1 MAAVEI
7 VYRYLAEPGAG
18 RPMPADG
25 AAAQRRLEAG
35 NQAFATLLSALESAG
50 GDRRLEIPLDA
61 RDVGLLGDGAAP
73 AQRPYAALLG
83 CADARVPTELIFGEG
98 PNDLFVVRVA
108 GNVLGQE
115 VLGSLRYAA
124 DHLPLRA
131 AVVLGHSGCGAVAAA
146 VDLFQRPAGLLA
158 LATDH
163 ALRGLLDRLALV
175 VQAAARLLVTA
186 HGEAVPQHPGWR
198 AALIEVA
205 VALNAASGAYMLQK
219 DLVQG
224 GGRVIIALHGVY
236 VVNSRLVQ
244 AADPVEG
251 ERPGLA
257 RRRRT
262 RPASSPPS
270 APSPAA
276 GGSRALLSIAGS
288 SRPRRA
294 GFGPACLHRG
304 RSRAGAG
311 PPASPFPVAKD
322 KGVLQPHPAVDGPRR
337 KCVCRK
343 SYRYRE
349 RLMVVTRGRNRLRLT
364 GTLVTAPA
372 GMGRAEPPM
381 PLALPWPAWSPFC

>member
-35 NQAFATLLSALESAG
+35 NQAFARLLAALEQPG
-50 GDRRLEIPLDA
+50 GDQRLEIPLDA
-61 RDVGLLGDGAAP
+61 RDVGLAGQGGAP

-175 VQAAARLLVTA
+175 VQASARLLVTA
-186 HGEAVPQHPGWR
+186 HGEDAPQRPGWR
-198 AALIEVA
+198 AALVEMA
-205 VALNAASGAYMLQK
+205 VGLNAASGAYMLQK
-219 DLVQG
+219 DLGRGRG
-224 GGRVIIALHGVY
+224 GLITALHGVY
-236 VVNSRLVQ
+236 VVGSRTVQ
-244 AADPVEG
+244 SADPVEG
-251 ERPGLA
+251 ERLGLA
-257 RRRRT
+257 
-262 RPASSPPS
+262 PAPADEAGFVAAFGAFARS
-270 APSPAA
+270 ARI
-276 GGSRALLSIAGS
+276 RALLGEAGDNS
-288 SRPRRA
+288 
-294 GFGPACLHRG
+294 
-304 RSRAGAG
+304 AGA
-311 PPASPFPVAKD
+311 A
-322 KGVLQPHPAVDGPRR
+322 
-337 KCVCRK
+337 
-343 SYRYRE
+343 
-349 RLMVVTRGRNRLRLT
+349 
-364 GTLVTAPA
+364 
-372 GMGRAEPPM
+372 
-381 PLALPWPAWSPFC
+381 

>member
-1 MAAVEI
+1 MPAVEI
-7 VYRYLAEPGAG
+7 VYRYTAEAGAV

-35 NQAFATLLSALESAG
+35 NQAFATLLGALEGAG
-50 GDRRLEIPLDA
+50 GDRRLEIPLDP

-73 AQRPYAALLG
+73 RQRPYAALLG

-175 VQAAARLLVTA
+175 VQAAARILVQA
-186 HGEAVPQHPGWR
+186 QGEDAPQRPGWR
-198 AALIEVA
+198 AALVETA
-205 VALNAASGAYMLQK
+205 VALNAAGGAYMLQK
-219 DLVQG
+219 DLAG
-224 GGRVIIALHGVY
+224 ATGKLITALHGVY

-244 AADPVEG
+244 AADPALG

-257 RRRRT
+257 
-262 RPASSPPS
+262 PA
-270 APSPAA
+270 PADEA
-276 GGSRALLSIAGS
+276 GFTAAFGAFARGPRITALLAG
-288 SRPRRA
+288 
-294 GFGPACLHRG
+294 
-304 RSRAGAG
+304 
-311 PPASPFPVAKD
+311 
-322 KGVLQPHPAVDGPRR
+322 
-337 KCVCRK
+337 
-343 SYRYRE
+343 
-349 RLMVVTRGRNRLRLT
+349 
-364 GTLVTAPA
+364 
-372 GMGRAEPPM
+372 
-381 PLALPWPAWSPFC
+381 

>member
-1 MAAVEI
+1 MLRPKLGAGTMAAVEI
-7 VYRYLAEPGAG
+7 VYRYLAEPGG
-18 RPMPADG
+18 SRPMPADG

-35 NQAFATLLSALESAG
+35 NQAFASLLSALEAAG

-83 CADARVPTELIFGEG
+83 CADARVPAELIFGEG

-175 VQAAARLLVTA
+175 VQVAARLLVTTY
-186 HGEAVPQHPGWR
+186 GEAVPQHPGWR

-219 DLVQG
+219 DLGRG
-224 GGRVIIALHGVY
+224 GGRVITALHGVY
-236 VVNSRLVQ
+236 VVNSRLVE
-244 AADPVEG
+244 AADPAEG

-257 RRRRT
+257 PAPADEAGFIAAFGAFARSRRI
-262 RPASSPPS
+262 A
-270 APSPAA
+270 
-276 GGSRALLSIAGS
+276 ALLA
-288 SRPRRA
+288 
-294 GFGPACLHRG
+294 
-304 RSRAGAG
+304 
-311 PPASPFPVAKD
+311 
-322 KGVLQPHPAVDGPRR
+322 
-337 KCVCRK
+337 
-343 SYRYRE
+343 
-349 RLMVVTRGRNRLRLT
+349 
-364 GTLVTAPA
+364 
-372 GMGRAEPPM
+372 
-381 PLALPWPAWSPFC
+381 